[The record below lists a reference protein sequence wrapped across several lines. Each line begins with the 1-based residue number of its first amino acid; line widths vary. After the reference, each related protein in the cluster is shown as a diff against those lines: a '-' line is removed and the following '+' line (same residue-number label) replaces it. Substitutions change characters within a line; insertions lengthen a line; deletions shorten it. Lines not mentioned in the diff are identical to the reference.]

1 MTSTPRSPMPTALW
15 KERGSSIEPVGVNTP
30 VMSDAMSVGSQVSFL
45 ESTLYALYHGRYCQN

>member
-1 MTSTPRSPMPTALW
+1 MPTALW